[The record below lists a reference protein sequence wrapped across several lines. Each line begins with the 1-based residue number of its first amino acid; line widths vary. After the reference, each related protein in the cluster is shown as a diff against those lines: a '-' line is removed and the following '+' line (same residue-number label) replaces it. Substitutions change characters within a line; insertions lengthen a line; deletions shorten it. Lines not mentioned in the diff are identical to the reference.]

1 MDDKLEMLG
10 QAIDRVDSLA
20 HGLVMPM
27 PADFHLQQLKKILPE
42 VVKELKAGFVAVTG
56 ENPGDDGE

>member
-10 QAIDRVDSLA
+10 QAIDRVDSLT
-20 HGLVMPM
+20 HGLVIPM

-56 ENPGDDGE
+56 ENPWDEGE

>member
-1 MDDKLEMLG
+1 MDYKLEMLG
-10 QAIDRVDSLA
+10 QAIDRVDNLS
-20 HGLVMPM
+20 HGLVIPM

-56 ENPGDDGE
+56 ENPWDEGE